1 MMLVTDVM
9 WSVVGSCDG
18 LQHVLHDEGEGR
30 KAANHEEV
38 CDGALSEL
46 NRYRVENCDNSVLDA
61 QALN

>member
-1 MMLVTDVM
+1 MLMMLVTDVM

-46 NRYRVENCDNSVLDA
+46 NRYRVENYD
-61 QALN
+61 